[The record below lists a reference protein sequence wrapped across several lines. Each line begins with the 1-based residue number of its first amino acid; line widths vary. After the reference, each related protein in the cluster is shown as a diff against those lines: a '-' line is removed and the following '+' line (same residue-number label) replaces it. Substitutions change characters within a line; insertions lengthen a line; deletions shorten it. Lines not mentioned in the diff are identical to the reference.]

1 MQAVV
6 KAQSRFRRHVI
17 PRRAEIQMVVDAASW
32 ALAIAFFALARFDF
46 AVASFPGRG
55 VLLLAPLAA
64 LIQVGAG
71 LAQQRYR
78 GRYQF
83 GSFEEV
89 AGVAAAA
96 TVTGCLVL
104 AVDAISSRT
113 HLLPVSV
120 LLGAGTAAV
129 MSMLGFRY
137 VWRTRIDRR
146 RRPRAEHSQRLLVFG
161 AGEGGEQ
168 VVRAMLR
175 EPLSPYYPVGLLD
188 DDPTKQNLRILG
200 VPVVGTRA
208 SLVEAADTAGVRTLL
223 IAMPS
228 ADGAILRELTKLA
241 EGAGLAVK
249 VLPTVGELFG
259 NPVGL
264 RDIRDLDMAD
274 LLGRR
279 QVETDLDSIAGYLT
293 GKRVLVTGAGGS
305 IGSEL
310 CRQVA
315 RYAPAE
321 LMMLDRDE
329 SGLHAV
335 QLSLTGRAL
344 LDSPDVIL
352 ADIRDVE
359 HVNRVFSERRP
370 EVVFHAAAL
379 KHLPMLEQYPG
390 EAVKT
395 NVWGTLAV
403 LQAAAAGGVER
414 FVNISTDKAADP
426 ISALGYSKRIAE
438 RLTACIAQDASGTFL
453 SVRFGNVLGSRGSVL
468 TAFAAQ
474 VAAGGPVTVTDPL
487 VTRYFMTVQEAVQLV
502 IQAGAIGRDGEALVL
517 DMGKPVSIDE
527 IARMLAAKAARPCE
541 IVYTGLRPGEK
552 LHEDLIATGEP
563 DFRPVHP
570 LISHVHVPVLDPGA
584 ALEMDPWMSSAA
596 ARTALERLTPYSLA
610 SSPSPQLPSPRECL
624 AGGERVEL
632 SGHSAVPV
640 PMHHSRIDEG
650 CNVQ

>member
-71 LAQQRYR
+71 LAQQRDR
-78 GRYQF
+78 GRYRF

-96 TVTGCLVL
+96 AVTGCLVL

-129 MSMLGFRY
+129 MSMLGLRY

-146 RRPRAEHSQRLLVFG
+146 RRPRAEHSERLLVFG

-208 SLVEAADTAGVRTLL
+208 SLVEAADTAGARTLL

-264 RDIRDLDMAD
+264 RDIRDLDLED

-293 GKRVLVTGAGGS
+293 GRRVLITGAGGS

-359 HVNRVFSERRP
+359 HVNRVFEERRP

-403 LQAAAAGGVER
+403 LRAAAAGGVER

-426 ISALGYSKRIAE
+426 ISVLGYSKRIAE
-438 RLTACIAQDASGTFL
+438 RLTADIAQRASGTFL

-517 DMGKPVSIDE
+517 DMGKPVRIDE
-527 IARMLAAKAARPCE
+527 IARMLAAKAARPVDV
-541 IVYTGLRPGEK
+541 VYTGLRPGEK

-563 DFRPVHP
+563 DSRPVPP
-570 LISHVHVPVLDPGA
+570 LISHVPVPSSVPLSALALHAWA
-584 ALEMDPWMSSAA
+584 AGPKV
-596 ARTALERLTPYSLA
+596 LA
-610 SSPSPQLPSPRECL
+610 SIGDL
-624 AGGERVEL
+624 A
-632 SGHSAVPV
+632 
-640 PMHHSRIDEG
+640 SRIEPPAFAAS
-650 CNVQ
+650 

>member
-1 MQAVV
+1 MPAVV
-6 KAQSRFRRHVI
+6 KAQSRFRRHLI
-17 PRRAEIQMVVDAASW
+17 PRRAEIQMVVDATSW
-32 ALAIAFFALARFDF
+32 ALAIAFFSLARFDF

-64 LIQVGAG
+64 LIQVGSG
-71 LAQQRYR
+71 LAQQLYR
-78 GRYQF
+78 GRYRF

-89 AGVAAAA
+89 TGVAVAA

-120 LLGAGTAAV
+120 LLGAGAAAV

-146 RRPRAEHSQRLLVFG
+146 RRPRAEHSERLLVFG

-175 EPLSPYYPVGLLD
+175 EPLSPYFPVGLLD
-188 DDPTKQNLRILG
+188 DDPGKQNLRILG

-208 SLVEAADTAGVRTLL
+208 SLVEAAATVGARTLL

-228 ADGAILRELTKLA
+228 ADGGILRDLTKLA

-264 RDIRDLDMAD
+264 RDIRDINLED

-279 QVETDLDSIAGYLT
+279 PVETDLDSIAGYLT
-293 GKRVLVTGAGGS
+293 GRRVLVTGAGGS

-310 CRQVA
+310 CRQID
-315 RYAPAE
+315 RYAPTE
-321 LMMLDRDE
+321 LLMLDRDE
-329 SGLHAV
+329 SALHAV
-335 QLSLTGRAL
+335 QLAITGRAL

-352 ADIRDVE
+352 ADIRDIE
-359 HVNRVFSERRP
+359 HLNRLFEERRP
-370 EVVFHAAAL
+370 QVVFHAAAL
-379 KHLPMLEQYPG
+379 KHLPLLEQYPG

-403 LQAAAAGGVER
+403 LQAAAAAGVER

-426 ISALGYSKRIAE
+426 ISVLGYSKRIAE
-438 RLTACIAQDASGTFL
+438 RLTAHVAHEATGTYL

-474 VAAGGPVTVTDPL
+474 VAAGGPVTVTDPA
-487 VTRYFMTVQEAVQLV
+487 VTRYFMMVQEAVQLV

-517 DMGKPVSIDE
+517 DMGQPVRIDDV
-527 IARMLAAKAARPCE
+527 ARMLTAKSRRPVD

-552 LHEDLIATGEP
+552 LHEDLLAFGEP
-563 DFRPVHP
+563 DLRPTHP
-570 LISHVHVPVLDPGA
+570 LISHVPVPSSDPLSALGLDAWAAGPKVLASIGDLASRIEPPRGA
-584 ALEMDPWMSSAA
+584 GSTPID
-596 ARTALERLTPYSLA
+596 LERLPV
-610 SSPSPQLPSPRECL
+610 
-624 AGGERVEL
+624 GGGFATTRPGRRL
-632 SGHSAVPV
+632 
-640 PMHHSRIDEG
+640 
-650 CNVQ
+650 

>member
-1 MQAVV
+1 MPAVA

-32 ALAIAFFALARFDF
+32 ALAIAFFSLARFDF

-64 LIQVGAG
+64 LIQVGSG
-71 LAQQRYR
+71 LTQQLYR
-78 GRYQF
+78 GRYRF
-83 GSFEEV
+83 GSFQEV
-89 AGVAAAA
+89 TGVAVAA

-120 LLGAGTAAV
+120 LLGAGAAAV

-208 SLVEAADTAGVRTLL
+208 SLVEAADTAGATTLL
-223 IAMPS
+223 IALPS
-228 ADGAILRELTKLA
+228 AEAAVLRELSALA
-241 EGAGLAVK
+241 EDAGLAVK
-249 VLPTVGELFG
+249 VLPSVGELFG
-259 NPVGL
+259 DAAGL
-264 RDIRDLDMAD
+264 SDIRDLNLED

-279 QVETDLDSIAGYLT
+279 PVETDLDSIAGYLT

-310 CRQVA
+310 CRQISHH
-315 RYAPAE
+315 APAE

-329 SGLHAV
+329 SALHAV
-335 QLSLTGRAL
+335 QLSITGRAL

-352 ADIRDVE
+352 ADIRDGRHLQQTFE
-359 HVNRVFSERRP
+359 QRRP
-370 EVVFHAAAL
+370 QVVFHAAAL

-395 NVWGTLAV
+395 NVWGTLTV
-403 LQAAAAGGVER
+403 LQAAAAIGVER

-426 ISALGYSKRIAE
+426 VSVLGYSKRIAE
-438 RLTACIAQDASGTFL
+438 RLTAHVAKEADGTLL
-453 SVRFGNVLGSRGSVL
+453 SVRCGNVLGSRGSAL
-468 TAFAAQ
+468 TAFTAQ
-474 VAAGGPVTVTDPL
+474 IAAGGPVTVTDPL

-502 IQAGAIGRDGEALVL
+502 IQAGAIGQDGEALVL

-527 IARMLAAKAARPCE
+527 VARLLAARAATPVE

-552 LHEDLIATGEP
+552 LHEDLLAVGEL
-563 DFRPVHP
+563 DVRPVHP
-570 LISHVHVPVLDPGA
+570 LISHVSVPPLDPV
-584 ALEMDPWMSSAA
+584 
-596 ARTALERLTPYSLA
+596 TALELDPWASLA
-610 SSPSPQLPSPRECL
+610 VTSPSMRRVAAEKANVSPGGASSSPSHMPTQRKSL
-624 AGGERVEL
+624 AAL
-632 SGHSAVPV
+632 
-640 PMHHSRIDEG
+640 DEG
-650 CNVQ
+650 GGWSRRMTGVPL

>member
-71 LAQQRYR
+71 LAQQLYR
-78 GRYQF
+78 GRYRF

-89 AGVAAAA
+89 TGVAAAA

-104 AVDAISSRT
+104 AVDAISSRM

-120 LLGAGTAAV
+120 
-129 MSMLGFRY
+129 MLGFRY

-146 RRPRAEHSQRLLVFG
+146 RRPRAEDSERLLVFG

-208 SLVEAADTAGVRTLL
+208 SLVEAAGTAGASTLL
-223 IAMPS
+223 IAVPS

-241 EGAGLAVK
+241 ECAGLAVK

-279 QVETDLDSIAGYLT
+279 QVDTDVDSIAGYLT

-352 ADIRDVE
+352 ADIRDIE

-390 EAVKT
+390 EA
-395 NVWGTLAV
+395 
-403 LQAAAAGGVER
+403 
-414 FVNISTDKAADP
+414 
-426 ISALGYSKRIAE
+426 
-438 RLTACIAQDASGTFL
+438 
-453 SVRFGNVLGSRGSVL
+453 
-468 TAFAAQ
+468 
-474 VAAGGPVTVTDPL
+474 
-487 VTRYFMTVQEAVQLV
+487 
-502 IQAGAIGRDGEALVL
+502 
-517 DMGKPVSIDE
+517 
-527 IARMLAAKAARPCE
+527 
-541 IVYTGLRPGEK
+541 
-552 LHEDLIATGEP
+552 
-563 DFRPVHP
+563 
-570 LISHVHVPVLDPGA
+570 
-584 ALEMDPWMSSAA
+584 
-596 ARTALERLTPYSLA
+596 
-610 SSPSPQLPSPRECL
+610 
-624 AGGERVEL
+624 
-632 SGHSAVPV
+632 
-640 PMHHSRIDEG
+640 
-650 CNVQ
+650 

>member
-1 MQAVV
+1 MLPQHADVAAQLHRSRRLSKGTEPITPHIRPNTPSKCHPGGPSLRLKPAAAGCRWGLEAEHEIRGVMPAVV

-32 ALAIAFFALARFDF
+32 ALAIVFFALARFDF

-71 LAQQRYR
+71 LAQQLYR

-104 AVDAISSRT
+104 AVDAISART

-146 RRPRAEHSQRLLVFG
+146 RRPRVEHSERLLVFG

-293 GKRVLVTGAGGS
+293 GRRVLITGAGGS

-310 CRQVA
+310 CQQVA

-359 HVNRVFSERRP
+359 HVNRIFEQRRP
-370 EVVFHAAAL
+370 V
-379 KHLPMLEQYPG
+379 
-390 EAVKT
+390 
-395 NVWGTLAV
+395 
-403 LQAAAAGGVER
+403 R
-414 FVNISTDKAADP
+414 DSC
-426 ISALGYSKRIAE
+426 
-438 RLTACIAQDASGTFL
+438 TACSPDS
-453 SVRFGNVLGSRGSVL
+453 SRSSIINS
-468 TAFAAQ
+468 
-474 VAAGGPVTVTDPL
+474 AGAYRATWRHSSEPMEPPAPVTS
-487 VTRYFMTVQEAVQLV
+487 TRL
-502 IQAGAIGRDGEALVL
+502 
-517 DMGKPVSIDE
+517 PV
-527 IARMLAAKAARPCE
+527 R
-541 IVYTGLRPGEK
+541 
-552 LHEDLIATGEP
+552 
-563 DFRPVHP
+563 
-570 LISHVHVPVLDPGA
+570 
-584 ALEMDPWMSSAA
+584 
-596 ARTALERLTPYSLA
+596 
-610 SSPSPQLPSPRECL
+610 
-624 AGGERVEL
+624 
-632 SGHSAVPV
+632 
-640 PMHHSRIDEG
+640 
-650 CNVQ
+650 

>member
-1 MQAVV
+1 MPAVV

-32 ALAIAFFALARFDF
+32 ALAIAFFSLARFDF

-71 LAQQRYR
+71 LAQQLYR

-146 RRPRAEHSQRLLVFG
+146 RRPRAEHSERLLVFG

-279 QVETDLDSIAGYLT
+279 QVETDVDSIAGYLT
-293 GKRVLVTGAGGS
+293 GRRVLITGAGGS

-379 KHLPMLEQYPG
+379 KHLPMLERYPA
-390 EAVKT
+390 EALKS

-403 LQAAAAGGVER
+403 LEAAAACGVR
-414 FVNISTDKAADP
+414 SFVNISTDKAADP
-426 ISALGYSKRIAE
+426 VSVLGYSKRIAE
-438 RLTACIAQDASGTFL
+438 RLTAHMARQAAGTYL
-453 SVRFGNVLGSRGSVL
+453 SVRFGNVLGSRGSFL
-468 TAFAAQ
+468 TALSAQ
-474 VAAGGPVTVTDPL
+474 VAAGGPLTVTHPD
-487 VTRYFMTVQEAVQLV
+487 VSRYFMTASEAVQLV
-502 IQAGAIGRDGEALVL
+502 LQAAVIGRDSEVLVL
-517 DMGKPVSIDE
+517 DMGEQVRIAD
-527 IARMLAAKAARPCE
+527 IARRLAASAEQE
-541 IVYTGLRPGEK
+541 IDIVFTGLRPGEK
-552 LHEDLIATGEP
+552 LTENLLGTGETGE
-563 DFRPVHP
+563 RPRHP
-570 LISHVHVPVLDPGA
+570 LIRHVPVLPLLPEQVTGLDA
-584 ALEMDPWMSSAA
+584 ALPGDELRGTLARCADAPRRAGVPAA
-596 ARTALERLTPYSLA
+596 AQAALAQILPIPRQA
-610 SSPSPQLPSPRECL
+610 PQ
-624 AGGERVEL
+624 
-632 SGHSAVPV
+632 AVPADG
-640 PMHHSRIDEG
+640 PARRR
-650 CNVQ
+650 

>member
-1 MQAVV
+1 MPAVV
-6 KAQSRFRRHVI
+6 KAQSRFRRHLI
-17 PRRAEIQMVVDAASW
+17 PRRAEIQMVVDATSW
-32 ALAIAFFALARFDF
+32 ALAIAFFSLARFDF

-64 LIQVGAG
+64 LIQVGSG
-71 LAQQRYR
+71 LAQQLYR
-78 GRYQF
+78 GRYRF

-89 AGVAAAA
+89 TGVAVAA
-96 TVTGCLVL
+96 TVTGFLVL

-120 LLGAGTAAV
+120 LLGAGAAAV

-146 RRPRAEHSQRLLVFG
+146 RRPRAEHSERLLVFG

-175 EPLSPYYPVGLLD
+175 EPLSPYFPVGLLD
-188 DDPTKQNLRILG
+188 DDPGKQNLRILG

-208 SLVEAADTAGVRTLL
+208 SLAEVAATLGARTLL

-228 ADGAILRELTKLA
+228 ADGGILRDLTKLA

-259 NPVGL
+259 NPVGV
-264 RDIRDLDMAD
+264 RDIRDINLVD

-279 QVETDLDSIAGYLT
+279 PVETDLDSIAGYLT
-293 GKRVLVTGAGGS
+293 GRRVLVTGAGGS

-310 CRQVA
+310 CRQID
-315 RYAPAE
+315 RYAPTE
-321 LMMLDRDE
+321 LLMLDRDE
-329 SGLHAV
+329 SALHAV
-335 QLSLTGRAL
+335 QLAITGRAL

-352 ADIRDVE
+352 ADIRDIE
-359 HVNRVFSERRP
+359 HLNRLFEERRP
-370 EVVFHAAAL
+370 QVVFHAAAL
-379 KHLPMLEQYPG
+379 KHLPLLEQYPG

-403 LQAAAAGGVER
+403 LQAAAAAGVER

-426 ISALGYSKRIAE
+426 ISVLGYSKRIAE
-438 RLTACIAQDASGTFL
+438 RLTAHVAHEATGTYL

-474 VAAGGPVTVTDPL
+474 VAAGGPVTVTDPA
-487 VTRYFMTVQEAVQLV
+487 VTRYFMMVQEAVQLV

-517 DMGKPVSIDE
+517 DMGQPVRIDDV
-527 IARMLAAKAARPCE
+527 ARMLTAKSRRPVD

-552 LHEDLIATGEP
+552 LHEDLLATGEF
-563 DFRPVHP
+563 DVRPVHP
-570 LISHVHVPVLDPGA
+570 LISHVPVPPLSPV
-584 ALEMDPWMSSAA
+584 
-596 ARTALERLTPYSLA
+596 TALGLDLWTDQPAVVESVRQLLA
-610 SSPSPQLPSPRECL
+610 SPEQ
-624 AGGERVEL
+624 A
-632 SGHSAVPV
+632 SA
-640 PMHHSRIDEG
+640 
-650 CNVQ
+650 NW